1 MLSVSI
7 SNSNS
12 TTNLKEKKKLLH
24 VHACM
29 TVHMISTEGEKNDSA
44 QKV

>member
-12 TTNLKEKKKLLH
+12 TTNLKEKKLLH